1 MSEGE
6 PLLFP
11 TPTAVW
17 RPMEGNVRLLRA
29 KVLAGEMTE
38 QEATAMIG
46 KSPMEQQG
54 KVPYLFPTPQ
64 ASDWVEGARTA
75 PDSRQVCLGRSI
87 RRGELTS
94 SRAASPASPSAP
106 QESAEERTILATSGR
121 KCCALLKSSSPLG
134 SLARTLLASWA
145 WDLTLRSLA
154 WKAKGTKQRRLW
166 FQLLLSAR
174 RTSGNECSLWPT
186 ICASG
191 NRNSRNAI
199 LCEGE
204 AHQKH
209 GQAMGLEQVVEVT
222 EGIVPKELESEQE
235 IPVFYQPLWP
245 TATAHEAKGARLPE
259 TMAKTGRNPMTNSLG
274 DAVMHVE
281 GGRLNPDWVEL
292 LMGFPA
298 GWTRL
303 ENKPS
308 GKAIGKAKRPGSRK
322 RETMSPTASKPSA
335 TLVCQA
341 KSTPSSRRLQT

>member
-1 MSEGE
+1 MSE
-6 PLLFP
+6 
-11 TPTAVW
+11 AV
-17 RPMEGNVRLLRA
+17 E
-29 KVLAGEMTE
+29 E
-38 QEATAMIG
+38 
-46 KSPMEQQG
+46 
-54 KVPYLFPTPQ
+54 
-64 ASDWVEGARTA
+64 
-75 PDSRQVCLGRSI
+75 
-87 RRGELTS
+87 ELTLL
-94 SRAASPASPSAP
+94 RAASPASLSAP

-121 KCCALLKSSSPLG
+121 KCCALLKSSTPLG
-134 SLARTLLASWA
+134 SLVRMLLASWG
-145 WDLTLRSLA
+145 WDLTLRSLVWSPRA
-154 WKAKGTKQRRLW
+154 TKQRRLW
-166 FQLLLSAR
+166 FQLSVSAH

-245 TATAHEAKGARLPE
+245 TPRNCSAMASTITPEVANDLKRYPNLETVVGQRLWPTPQASDVRDRGNMATPCIQRRMEKGKQLNLSMVVSE
-259 TMAKTGRNPMTNSLG
+259 VS
-274 DAVMHVE
+274 
-281 GGRLNPDWVEL
+281 GRLNPDWVEL
-292 LMGFPA
+292 LMGFPP

-308 GKAIGKAKRPGSRK
+308 GKAIGKAKRPGSRPSDA
-322 RETMSPTASKPSA
+322 MSPTVSKPSA
-335 TLVCQA
+335 TLVCQV